1 MTRIRAFAYVEVV
14 VGSLILAVM
23 TVATLQ
29 VMGTLTA
36 GQQNQIVQSRYAPL
50 AASLLEEI
58 LATAYEDD
66 SRGTTF
72 GPEAGETD
80 GTRTR
85 FDDVDDYHNWTATP
99 PTRRDGTLMGEFDGV
114 TRRVTVE
121 RVTTIDGPAAN
132 NETGYKRITV
142 WIERDGVVIEQAQ
155 GLRTDHP

>member
-1 MTRIRAFAYVEVV
+1 MIRSRAFAYVEVV
-14 VGSLILAVM
+14 AGSLILAGM

-29 VMGTLTA
+29 VMGTLAA
-36 GQQNQIVQSRYAPL
+36 GQHNQIVRSRYAPL

-58 LATAYEDD
+58 LATAYAD
-66 SRGTTF
+66 GGGATTF
-72 GPEAGETD
+72 GLEAGEAD

-85 FDDVDDYHNWTATP
+85 FDDVDDYHQWIATP
-99 PTRRDGTLMGEFDGV
+99 PTRRDGTPMRGFDGV

-121 RVTTIDGPAAN
+121 RVTAIDGPADN

-142 WIERDGVVIEQAQ
+142 QIERDGTVIEQAQ